1 MKTCRRIGVSAHL
14 SALIRIPPCA
24 TLPSLIKVDLS
35 MHRSVSLLLALV
47 LLTGCGSRRHHR
59 ERGAAPSGPRQTTI
73 QFLGRGC
80 FRLTSSVGLTV
91 LIDPYNPSKTSS
103 AVKAGSV
110 PADVVFVTHEDETA
124 NFTDMASGSPQIF
137 RSTMAVGVNRASG
150 LAVRGIRTSSDKV
163 GGDTSRLNIAFVWSM
178 DGIRYCHLG
187 AIADPVNLSESINIG
202 NVDVL
207 FMPIGGGFDEAKQ
220 RITLERLR
228 PKIVIPISY
237 SGGVG
242 GGSFRMPTAHV
253 RSTFTLARE
262 QLPTTPT
269 IYVP

>member
-1 MKTCRRIGVSAHL
+1 
-14 SALIRIPPCA
+14 
-24 TLPSLIKVDLS
+24 

-59 ERGAAPSGPRQTTI
+59 EGRAALAGPRQTTI

-80 FRLTSSVGLTV
+80 FRVTSSVGLTV
-91 LIDPYNPSKTSS
+91 LLDPFNPSKTSS

-110 PADVVFVTHEDETA
+110 PADVVFVTHEDDTA

-137 RSTMAVGVNRASG
+137 RSTMAVGINRASG
-150 LAVRGIRTSSDKV
+150 LAVRGVRTSSDKV
-163 GGDTSRLNIAFVWSM
+163 GDTAHLNVAFVWSM
-178 DGIRYCHLG
+178 DGIRFCHLG

-207 FMPIGGGFDEAKQ
+207 FMPVGGGFDEAKQ

-228 PKIVIPISY
+228 PKIIIPISY

-242 GGSFRMPTAHV
+242 GGSFRMPTVRV
-253 RSTFTLARE
+253 RSTFTLTRE

>member
-1 MKTCRRIGVSAHL
+1 
-14 SALIRIPPCA
+14 
-24 TLPSLIKVDLS
+24 
-35 MHRSVSLLLALV
+35 MHRSLSLLLALIF
-47 LLTGCGSRRHHR
+47 LSACGSHRHHKENR
-59 ERGAAPSGPRQTTI
+59 AAPSGPRQTTI

-80 FRLTSSVGLTV
+80 FRLTSSVGLTI
-91 LIDPYNPSKTSS
+91 LLDPFNPSKTSS
-103 AVKAGSV
+103 TVKTGSV
-110 PADVVFVTHEDETA
+110 PADVVFVTHEDEMA

-150 LAVRGIRTSSDKV
+150 LAVRGVRTSSDKI
-163 GGDTSRLNIAFVWSM
+163 GDTAHLNIAFVWSM
-178 DGIRYCHLG
+178 DGIRFCHLG

-207 FMPIGGGFDEAKQ
+207 FMRVDGGFDQAKQ

-228 PKIVIPISY
+228 PKIIIPISY

-242 GGSFRMPTAHV
+242 GSFRMPTVRV
-253 RSTFTLARE
+253 RSTFTLTKE

-269 IYVP
+269 IFMP

>member
-1 MKTCRRIGVSAHL
+1 MY
-14 SALIRIPPCA
+14 
-24 TLPSLIKVDLS
+24 
-35 MHRSVSLLLALV
+35 RSVSLLLALV

-59 ERGAAPSGPRQTTI
+59 ERRAEPSGPRQTTI

-110 PADVVFVTHEDETA
+110 PADVVFVTHEDDTA

-163 GGDTSRLNIAFVWSM
+163 GGDTSHLNVAFVWSM

-207 FMPIGGGFDEAKQ
+207 FMPVGSGFDEAKQ

-228 PKIVIPISY
+228 PKILIPISY

-242 GGSFRMPTAHV
+242 GGSFRMPTVHV
-253 RSTFTLARE
+253 RSTFTLSRE
-262 QLPTTPT
+262 QLPATPT